1 MKKIIA
7 AVMSAILVFCFM
19 STMAIAADVTY
30 DQPFAEGTLG
40 SERYRIPAII
50 TLNDGSVLAA
60 ADMRYGHGSDSPNN
74 IDVVVAKSA
83 DGYTDWEYN
92 VINHFDDYA
101 DGVTATA
108 SASFIDSA
116 IVQSKKTDRIFIVSD
131 AWTSEGGYP
140 TGKKGTG
147 FTTID
152 GEKYLLLTTGSVNDK
167 LDTFKYYV
175 GAFADGFAS
184 VLNLADG
191 SATGYSVDAEY
202 NLYKDGAPVYQK
214 QVGSDKMVQ
223 QNVFYGEAD
232 FCAYNTC
239 YLWMRYSD
247 DNGVTWSSPV
257 MLSAQVKKDKE
268 SFLGIGPGQGYVT
281 EINGK
286 ERILFCVY
294 DNSGLVEK
302 VSTIYSDD
310 NGLTW
315 QRGAETSHK
324 IGVGKTSEAQIV
336 SLPDGTLRMYARD
349 DSFFVAYADSTDGGV
364 TWSKFKA
371 DTNLHSNGNCMVS
384 FINVDKKINGK
395 NVILGSFASDMRAR
409 ADGVVVVGLVNDD
422 NSVDWIT
429 KYHVTD
435 GFFAYSCLTQ
445 LADGNIGYLYEY
457 EAAHIGYMI
466 LTLADDGTLSEINGS
481 NIDYTEDSDF
491 GEKILDFLIE
501 ILVKF
506 LTKLNLI

>member
-7 AVMSAILVFCFM
+7 AVMSAILIFCFM
-19 STMAIAADVTY
+19 STMVYATDVTY
-30 DQPFAEGTLG
+30 EQPFDTGTLD
-40 SERYRIPAII
+40 SERYRIPAIL

-83 DGYTDWEYN
+83 DGYTGWEYN

-101 DGVTATA
+101 DGVTETA

-116 IVQSKKTDRIFIVSD
+116 IVQSKKTDRIFIVTD

-140 TGKKGTG
+140 TCKKGTG
-147 FTTID
+147 FTTIN
-152 GEKYLLLTTGSVNDK
+152 GEKYLLLTTGSVNDS

-175 GAFADGFAS
+175 GAFADGFAP

-202 NLYKDGAPVYQK
+202 DLYKDGAPVYQQ

-223 QNVFYGEAD
+223 QNVFYDAAD

-247 DNGVTWSSPV
+247 DNGATWSSPV
-257 MLSAQVKKDKE
+257 MISAQVKNDKE
-268 SFLGIGPGQGYVT
+268 SFLGIGPGQGFVT
-281 EINGK
+281 EYNGN
-286 ERILFCVY
+286 ERIIFCVY

-310 NGLTW
+310 NGVTW

-349 DSFFVAYADSTDGGV
+349 DSFFVAYADSTDGGA
-364 TWSKFKA
+364 TWSKFQA
-371 DTNLHSNGNCMVS
+371 DTNLPSNGNCMVS

-395 NVILGSFASDMRAR
+395 NVILGSFASNQHER
-409 ADGVVVVGLVNDD
+409 ADGVVVVGLVNND
-422 NSVDWIT
+422 NSVEWIT
-429 KYHVTD
+429 KYHVTSD
-435 GFFAYSCLTQ
+435 FFAYSCLTQ
-445 LADGNIGYLYEY
+445 LADGNIGYLYED
-457 EAAHIGYMI
+457 EAAHISYMV
-466 LTLADDGTLSEINGS
+466 LTLADDGTLSEING
-481 NIDYTEDSDF
+481 NNHQYVDNADV
-491 GEKILDFLIE
+491 GQKILSFLIE

-506 LTKLNLI
+506 LTMFNLI